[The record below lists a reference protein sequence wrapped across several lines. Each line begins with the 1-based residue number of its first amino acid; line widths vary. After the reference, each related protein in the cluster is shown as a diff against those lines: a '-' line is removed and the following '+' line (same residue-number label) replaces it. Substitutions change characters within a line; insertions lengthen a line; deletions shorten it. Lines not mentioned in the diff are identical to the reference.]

1 VLSEQ
6 VMTTETHVLR
16 PHRHLLS
23 SGLIA
28 ALALTTPLFAVAYWL
43 TIGAGTWPI
52 VLAVHVLVG
61 LIAVLAVLQFRRTR
75 VLVSPQ
81 GIWERGFLG
90 RVSSIADDEIGSLCL
105 LELYRDN
112 ALDTQPNLFVLDLSG
127 VPRIRLRGQYWSRAD
142 MEELADVLD
151 RPLVSPA
158 DSVTLSEMRST
169 QPGWLYWFERIPL
182 FAWF

>member
-16 PHRHLLS
+16 PHPHLLS

-52 VLAVHVLVG
+52 VLAVHVLVAV
-61 LIAVLAVLQFRRTR
+61 IAVLAVLQFRRTR

-90 RVSSIADDEIGSLCL
+90 RVSAISDDDIGSLCL
-105 LELYRDN
+105 VELYRDN
-112 ALDTQPNLFVLDLSG
+112 ALDTQPNLFVLDASG

-182 FAWF
+182 FAWL

>member
-28 ALALTTPLFAVAYWL
+28 ALALTTPLFAVAYWI
-43 TIGAGTWPI
+43 TIGAGTWP
-52 VLAVHVLVG
+52 VTLAVHALVA
-61 LIAVLAVLQFRRTR
+61 LVAVLAVLQFRRTR

-81 GIWERGFLG
+81 GVWERGFLG
-90 RVSSIADDEIGSLCL
+90 RVSEISDSQIGSLCL
-105 LELYRDN
+105 VEIYRDN
-112 ALDTQPNLFVLDLSG
+112 ALDTQPNLFILDTSG
-127 VPRIRLRGQYWSRAD
+127 VPRIRLRGQYWSRVD
-142 MEELADVLD
+142 MEDVADVLD

-158 DSVTLSEMRST
+158 ESVTLSEMRST
-169 QPGWLYWFERIPL
+169 QPEWLYWFERIPL
-182 FAWF
+182 LAWF

>member
-43 TIGAGTWPI
+43 TISAGTWP
-52 VLAVHVLVG
+52 VTLAVHAAVG
-61 LIAVLAVLQFRRTR
+61 MVALLAVLRYRRTT
-75 VLVSPQ
+75 VMVSPQ
-81 GIWERGFLG
+81 GVRERGFLG
-90 RVSSIADDEIGSLCL
+90 RTSELSNDEIGSLCL
-105 LELYRDN
+105 VEIYRDN
-112 ALDTQPNLFVLDLSG
+112 ALDTQPNLFVLDTAG

-142 MEELADVLD
+142 MEDLADVLD
-151 RPLVSPA
+151 RPLVSPTE
-158 DSVTLSEMRST
+158 SVTLSEMRST

-182 FAWF
+182 LAWF

>member
-52 VLAVHVLVG
+52 VLAVHVLVAV
-61 LIAVLAVLQFRRTR
+61 IAVLAVLQFRRTR